1 MQNYEGAL
9 WGEKIPVP
17 DLGLNRFS
25 CRLLLKVSSDCTLQP
40 SDILQDNKLS
50 SGYKNNSFQQLH
62 SLLAF
67 LSIIEDFTTNVI
79 SWSEV

>member
-1 MQNYEGAL
+1 MKRKNS
-9 WGEKIPVP
+9 VP
-17 DLGLNRFS
+17 DLGLNRFR
-25 CRLLLKVSSDCTLQP
+25 CLLLLKVSSNCTSQP

-67 LSIIEDFTTNVI
+67 LSIIEYFTTNVI
-79 SWSEV
+79 S